1 MIMKKIL
8 ILAIVVLLLGLGA
21 GTVLAQSGYDLFQKA
36 LVKGRAVGDVEEAL
50 RLYQR
55 IVKEFAGNHALAAKA
70 QLRMGVLYDRLGR
83 KADAQR
89 AYQAV
94 VNQYSDQ
101 ANEAKQAR
109 AKIVTVA
116 VAPRKNSATARTTT
130 GLTVRQVWTGTL
142 KGKGEVAI
150 SRDGRYLAYLRDGVG
165 LSVSDL
171 LTGEDRHLTVPDTDR
186 FIFSSD
192 GKSIAYRCNK
202 CASGGRDELR
212 TEALGGSAPHVLL
225 RSDDEAALFPIQWSS
240 DGKHILAG
248 AGGNPRTG
256 PRQIVLVSV
265 ADGSV
270 RVLKTL
276 EAWGTP
282 LGLGLSPNGRYVVYA
297 FTARKDYAERDI
309 FILATDGSREVPLVT
324 QPADD
329 SYPVWTP
336 DGSGILFLSARA
348 GSTGAWYLRVV
359 DGRPQGSPELVKRDV
374 GHIVPIGFTPNGSL
388 YYKEWSD
395 MAELYTATLDP
406 TSGTI
411 RGQPTTV
418 TQRLVTQNG
427 EVRSPNGQYL
437 AYCLRRA
444 SVQGEVRIIV
454 IRSLQ
459 IGEESEL
466 V

>member
-1 MIMKKIL
+1 
-8 ILAIVVLLLGLGA
+8 
-21 GTVLAQSGYDLFQKA
+21 
-36 LVKGRAVGDVEEAL
+36 
-50 RLYQR
+50 
-55 IVKEFAGNHALAAKA
+55 
-70 QLRMGVLYDRLGR
+70 
-83 KADAQR
+83 
-89 AYQAV
+89 
-94 VNQYSDQ
+94 
-101 ANEAKQAR
+101 
-109 AKIVTVA
+109 
-116 VAPRKNSATARTTT
+116 
-130 GLTVRQVWTGTL
+130 
-142 KGKGEVAI
+142 
-150 SRDGRYLAYLRDGVG
+150 
-165 LSVSDL
+165 
-171 LTGEDRHLTVPDTDR
+171 
-186 FIFSSD
+186 
-192 GKSIAYRCNK
+192 
-202 CASGGRDELR
+202 
-212 TEALGGSAPHVLL
+212 
-225 RSDDEAALFPIQWSS
+225 
-240 DGKHILAG
+240 
-248 AGGNPRTG
+248 
-256 PRQIVLVSV
+256 RQIVLVSV

-418 TQRLVTQNG
+418 TQRPVFENG
-427 EVRSPNGQYL
+427 EVWSPNGQYL
-437 AYCLRRA
+437 AYSSRRA

-459 IGEESEL
+459 TGEEYEL
-466 V
+466 APALRSFDLQDWSADSRSLLVVGLDTDGRGGAYRVDARTGDVAL